1 MRNLSF
7 FEALLHMFKGSIGP
21 GVLSLPY
28 ALSQSG
34 ICFLPVVLCLQAA
47 CAYCMLL
54 MVKMKQDL
62 ESRPATAHVSS
73 YGDVAAVALGGGL
86 GRGVVDLF
94 VVLQQLGICTVYF
107 SFFATNVATLLADF
121 GVGAFGGGD
130 DAGGPAQAPPLLVL
144 VALPALAL
152 LAQIRRW
159 KTLAPF
165 SLVANVLIIAGVGI
179 VFGIVLEQLF
189 RAGAHSPLPLVES
202 AWPGLPV
209 LFGQVLYAYECVCQV
224 LPLESEL
231 VDSSRMYSVLNVS
244 NVAYGIVML
253 AMAALPV
260 LAFGAIE
267 GGSVGAELQQLL
279 PKSAAVIILNIAIT
293 LSVVLTFPV
302 QFYPAIEVIET
313 RLGLRD
319 DAPPLRASLL
329 QAQGPSCASALE
341 PPAATE
347 APKLPPPPGRAVAA
361 KRAQLRLAAVGATAA
376 LAASVPHL
384 GLVISLCGSFNAP
397 MLAVILPPLLA
408 NRTLECGRGRR
419 ALHLAI
425 AAAGAVG
432 SAAGTAASI
441 VRIAE
446 MMA

>member
-34 ICFLPVVLCLQAA
+34 VCFLPVVLCLQAA

-54 MVKMKQDL
+54 MVEMKQDL

-209 LFGQVLYAYECVCQV
+209 LFGQVL
-224 LPLESEL
+224 PT
-231 VDSSRMYSVLNVS
+231 
-244 NVAYGIVML
+244 
-253 AMAALPV
+253 
-260 LAFGAIE
+260 
-267 GGSVGAELQQLL
+267 
-279 PKSAAVIILNIAIT
+279 SACA
-293 LSVVLTFPV
+293 
-302 QFYPAIEVIET
+302 
-313 RLGLRD
+313 RCCRWK
-319 DAPPLRASLL
+319 ASW
-329 QAQGPSCASALE
+329 S
-341 PPAATE
+341 
-347 APKLPPPPGRAVAA
+347 
-361 KRAQLRLAAVGATAA
+361 
-376 LAASVPHL
+376 
-384 GLVISLCGSFNAP
+384 
-397 MLAVILPPLLA
+397 
-408 NRTLECGRGRR
+408 
-419 ALHLAI
+419 I
-425 AAAGAVG
+425 AAACTRCSTSRTWRTG
-432 SAAGTAASI
+432 S
-441 VRIAE
+441 
-446 MMA
+446 